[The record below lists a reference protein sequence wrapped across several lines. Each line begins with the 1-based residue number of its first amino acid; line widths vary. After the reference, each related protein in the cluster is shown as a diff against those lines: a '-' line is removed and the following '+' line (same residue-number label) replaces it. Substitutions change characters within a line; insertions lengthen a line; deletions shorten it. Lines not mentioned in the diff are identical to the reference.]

1 MTWTP
6 GNAVKI
12 QVCKEPGCPIWTP
25 HTQHLGPNVVVSVT
39 KETTK

>member
-1 MTWTP
+1 MTMTP
-6 GNAVKI
+6 GNPVEI
-12 QVCKEPGCPIWTP
+12 QVCKEPGCFIWTP